1 MKELV
6 VTWANLQTIV
16 FDEFSDEY
24 EEYKDEYW
32 HFTDEEAFER
42 EWGSRYLV
50 RICKECK
57 EKYGEALEL
66 AGCTIDDFGSGC
78 CSVKG
83 CSATWEDEDTE
94 VFYVYIPSKCATV
107 IEA

>member
-1 MKELV
+1 MEKLV
-6 VTWANLQTIV
+6 VNCAYNQKIV
-16 FDEFSDEY
+16 FDEFEDEY
-24 EEYKDEYW
+24 ETYKGEYW
-32 HFTDEEAFER
+32 HFFNPEVFEE

-50 RICKECK
+50 RICDKCK
-57 EKYGEALEL
+57 EKYGETLEL

-78 CSVKG
+78 CSVDG
-83 CSATWEDEDTE
+83 CEETWEDEDTE